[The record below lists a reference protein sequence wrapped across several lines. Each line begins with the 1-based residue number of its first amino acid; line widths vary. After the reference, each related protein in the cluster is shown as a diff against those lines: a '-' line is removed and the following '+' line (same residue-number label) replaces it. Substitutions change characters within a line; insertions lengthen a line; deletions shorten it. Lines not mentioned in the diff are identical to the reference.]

1 MERYRELKDQVNELE
16 KDVLRKSIVTIVI
29 WSGKQ
34 IIDDG

>member
-1 MERYRELKDQVNELE
+1 MEKYRELKDQVNELE

-34 IIDDG
+34 TIDDG